1 MGSWRGQSMLRGR
14 RAWMR
19 THDLINLSASVLL
32 MFGVSSA
39 RAEAP
44 CGLRG
49 GSVATVR
56 SIDSRLE
63 PRLADG
69 RTIRLP
75 DLNIPAHTHARPH
88 FGADARAALASW
100 LVGRAVAVE
109 PAERSLDR
117 WGRTAARLY
126 APAPGSKPGAERL
139 WVERE
144 LVGAGWARVMPSE
157 SEDACLPQLL
167 AAEAQAR
174 RSGLGLWAD
183 PYYAVLPATNRADFA
198 DRAETRVIVK
208 GRITSR
214 GAAGSRVYLNF
225 GPDRRLDLAL
235 SVSKRDA
242 ARFSAAGRPLANF
255 VGKTVRVRGLLDF
268 WFGPRIDVDYPGQ
281 IEVLA
286 GALPAFSGK

>member
-1 MGSWRGQSMLRGR
+1 
-14 RAWMR
+14 
-19 THDLINLSASVLL
+19 
-32 MFGVSSA
+32 
-39 RAEAP
+39 
-44 CGLRG
+44 
-49 GSVATVR
+49 
-56 SIDSRLE
+56 
-63 PRLADG
+63 
-69 RTIRLP
+69 
-75 DLNIPAHTHARPH
+75 
-88 FGADARAALASW
+88 
-100 LVGRAVAVE
+100 
-109 PAERSLDR
+109 
-117 WGRTAARLY
+117 
-126 APAPGSKPGAERL
+126 SKPGAERL